1 MLAAG
6 AELEPLYGEV
16 LLCKKALAF
25 VKSTGVF
32 GDEVSDTRFW
42 RRIGRTVFGD
52 MAENW
57 TIIYN

>member
-32 GDEVSDTRFW
+32 GDEVSDTRF
-42 RRIGRTVFGD
+42 
-52 MAENW
+52 
-57 TIIYN
+57 